1 MKVRLA
7 VIPPTELS
15 RVTNIVEQLRKAV
28 DNGDMDALDAS
39 TEVLIAA
46 TSTMRTHDLDVEEW
60 RKTLAE
66 YRRLR
71 EGFSGADYLVSGEM
85 YLDYFSDSTAET
97 TVLQIPYDELEY
109 DDV

>member
-7 VIPPTELS
+7 VIPPTDLS
-15 RVTNIVEQLRKAV
+15 RVSDIVEQLRKAV

-39 TEVLIAA
+39 TTELIAT
-46 TSTMRTHDLDVEEW
+46 TSTMRTHELDVEEW
-60 RKTLAE
+60 RKILAE
-66 YRRLR
+66 CRLR

-85 YLDYFSDSTAET
+85 YLDFFSDSTAET
-97 TVLQIPYDELEY
+97 TVLQIPYDEQEY